1 MSEASPPDNTE
12 SFQLD
17 YQHRLL
23 EKLLEH
29 DVLKSQLTDDELAV
43 LRNSLQQ
50 HHLQNNVIAIF
61 EKLHKLLEKRLSDGS
76 NERQQLEV
84 IHEKSYLAVKALIEQ
99 TDHMQHAFSA
109 DSRAIQKCR
118 ERMTEIQQK
127 LHEKLDYLVTEQ
139 SLNNLE
145 SALQGSWTSNAFNQQ
160 IARYLKNWSDMLDEL
175 ALQIHEHRNAIH
187 QLYNRFQQHNA
198 IGVIQPKPYSMQARL
213 IEYEQI
219 REQAL
224 GYSGSLKLAL
234 KSSSSLASDF
244 FEKIGTQLITLFE
257 ATRKEISDWIDAS
270 LHPLTLQ
277 IEDQRD
283 MLERKLS
290 ELDSAINSREQLEQH
305 LANLT
310 RQQQRLQANL
320 THIHHFLETARQ
332 NVGE

>member
-1 MSEASPPDNTE
+1 VSEASPPDNSE

-29 DVLKSQLTDDELAV
+29 DVLKSQLTDNELDV

-50 HHLQNNVIAIF
+50 HHLQNDVIDIF
-61 EKLHKLLEKRLSDGS
+61 EKLHKLLEKQLSDGV
-76 NERQQLEV
+76 NEKQQLEV
-84 IHEKSYLAVKALIEQ
+84 IHEKSYMAVKALIEQ
-99 TDHMQHAFSA
+99 TDHMQHTFSD

-118 ERMTEIQQK
+118 ERMTAIQQK

-139 SLNNLE
+139 SLNILE
-145 SALQGSWTSNAFNQQ
+145 SAMQVSWTSKAFNQQ

-175 ALQIHEHRNAIH
+175 SLQIHEHRNALH
-187 QLYNRFQQHNA
+187 QLYSRVKQHNA
-198 IGVIQPKPYSMQARL
+198 IGVIQPKPYSMQAR
-213 IEYEQI
+213 IFEYEQI

-244 FEKIGTQLITLFE
+244 CEKIGKQLITLFE
-257 ATRKEISDWIDAS
+257 ETREEISDWIETS
-270 LHPLTLQ
+270 LHPLSLQ

-283 MLERKLS
+283 MLDRKLA

-305 LANLT
+305 LASLA

-332 NVGE
+332 NVSQ